1 MKTRDHAAVKSL
13 TNTVLKATI
22 ITGILDALAAVTV
35 YGIFHH
41 YNPLQVYQFVA
52 SGLLGSKAYAGGLPA
67 ALLGL
72 LIHFG
77 IAFVSSFLFIR
88 FYPGRLLI
96 NSGHAVL
103 AGLIYGLVIWAFMN
117 LVVMPFAG
125 MSFAGFDTVALL
137 AVIWHMLLVGLPIAF
152 IAAALGK
159 SKGR

>member
-1 MKTRDHAAVKSL
+1 
-13 TNTVLKATI
+13 
-22 ITGILDALAAVTV
+22 
-35 YGIFHH
+35 
-41 YNPLQVYQFVA
+41 VA

-88 FYPGRLLI
+88 LYPGRILI
-96 NSGHAVL
+96 NSGQAVL

-117 LVVMPFAG
+117 LVVMPLSGMPFAE
-125 MSFAGFDTVALL
+125 FDTVALL

-152 IAAALGK
+152 IAAAYSK
-159 SKGR
+159 SQCR